1 MISLK
6 FIKQKYKPF
15 LLDTLLVSLITV
27 LLVLT
32 REIMKYYLDK
42 IQTYIPQINELSTT
56 LSTQNLTSYNPEQV
70 ESTLNL
76 VNTYIQRIE
85 ILQYLILPL
94 TIILLWILLQG
105 LVWKLI
111 NKTSFKRFAIVSIP
125 FLASL
130 FFLVINLINIQ
141 ARILY
146 GDEGSILLFVI
157 SLILFLIITYETF
170 IYCTI
175 NKPFKKTK
183 LQFSI
188 KNLKLAFIYTIN
200 QQSILHFS
208 IKNLKKLAL
217 RFSLLLFI
225 SFLLLITIALIYIST
240 YVKINIII
248 PSIIAIILIFI
259 LNIQRINLIERIK
272 HLNK

>member
-94 TIILLWILLQG
+94 TIILLWILIQG

-175 NKPFKKTK
+175 NKPFKAI
-183 LQFSI
+183 LQ
-188 KNLKLAFIYTIN
+188 
-200 QQSILHFS
+200 FS

-225 SFLLLITIALIYIST
+225 SFLLLITIALIYIFT

-272 HLNK
+272 HLN

>member
-130 FFLVINLINIQ
+130 FFLVINLINMQ
-141 ARILY
+141 AMILY
-146 GDEGSILLFVI
+146 GDQTSISLFII
-157 SLILFLIITYETF
+157 SLILFLIISYETF
-170 IYCTI
+170 IFYTI
-175 NKPFKKTK
+175 NKPFKKTIE
-183 LQFSI
+183 FS
-188 KNLKLAFIYTIN
+188 L
-200 QQSILHFS
+200 
-208 IKNLKKLAL
+208 KNLKKLIL
-217 RFSLLLFI
+217 RFSLILLT
-225 SFLLLITIALIYIST
+225 SFLLLITIALIYIFT
-240 YVKINIII
+240 YVKINIITT
-248 PSIIAIILIFI
+248 SIIAVILILI
-259 LNIQRINLIERIK
+259 LNIQRLNLIQKI
-272 HLNK
+272 HILS

>member
-1 MISLK
+1 MIKFLK
-6 FIKQKYKPF
+6 QNYKTF
-15 LLDTLLVSLITV
+15 LLDILLVSLITT
-27 LLVLT
+27 LLVLV
-32 REIMKYYLDK
+32 REIMKYYMDK

-85 ILQYLILPL
+85 ILQYIILPL

-111 NKTSFKRFAIVSIP
+111 NKTSFKRFAVVSIP

-130 FFLVINLINIQ
+130 FFLIINLINMQ
-141 ARILY
+141 AMILY
-146 GDEGSILLFVI
+146 GDQASIPLFII
-157 SLILFLIITYETF
+157 SMILFLIISYETF
-170 IYCTI
+170 IFYAI
-175 NKPFKKTK
+175 NKPFKTT

-188 KNLKLAFIYTIN
+188 KNLK
-200 QQSILHFS
+200 
-208 IKNLKKLAL
+208 KLIL
-217 RFSLLLFI
+217 RFLLLLLI
-225 SFLLLITIALIYIST
+225 SFLLLITISLIYIFT

-248 PSIIAIILIFI
+248 PSIIAVMLILI
-259 LNIQRINLIERIK
+259 LNIQRLNLMQKIHSLK
-272 HLNK
+272 

>member
-15 LLDTLLVSLITV
+15 LLDSVLVSLITV

-130 FFLVINLINIQ
+130 LFLVI
-141 ARILY
+141 
-146 GDEGSILLFVI
+146 S
-157 SLILFLIITYETF
+157 YETF
-170 IYCTI
+170 IFYTI
-175 NKPFKKTK
+175 NKPFKKTIE
-183 LQFSI
+183 FS
-188 KNLKLAFIYTIN
+188 L
-200 QQSILHFS
+200 
-208 IKNLKKLAL
+208 KNLKKLIL
-217 RFSLLLFI
+217 RFSLILLT
-225 SFLLLITIALIYIST
+225 SFLLLITIALIYIFT
-240 YVKINIII
+240 YVKINIITT
-248 PSIIAIILIFI
+248 SIIAVILILI
-259 LNIQRINLIERIK
+259 LNIQRLNLIQKI
-272 HLNK
+272 HILS